1 MRKYYIIQFEN
12 EELDSVDAFDAI
24 CEAVMHCELYIFSK
38 YDIQL
43 QRPIIVDNRFV
54 VLEIGI
60 PDNKADTFVA
70 GRCLRSISDYLVHV
84 YGYSSKKN
92 YRLIRYSEIPKPNM
106 KNDDVD
112 VTEHLE
118 LISKLIR
125 LISSSDPHA
134 KDKLERI
141 NNIINES
148 SD

>member
-54 VLEIGI
+54 VLEIG
-60 PDNKADTFVA
+60 
-70 GRCLRSISDYLVHV
+70 
-84 YGYSSKKN
+84 KKN